1 MVTLL
6 LVLILLW
13 KWSTRWNRQLRY
25 VYATWGH
32 SVQWRCVLLQDD
44 RRMNLQGRAATK
56 KLVMLP
62 TVLSHL
68 KKWVNEFVC
77 KMQLVNVILIDL
89 HDVFRSDLLTSFIK
103 CGICSA
109 LADWL
114 QPLPDHSLPHMKI
127 REGILDALGSVSS
140 TITSTCSRL

>member
-1 MVTLL
+1 
-6 LVLILLW
+6 
-13 KWSTRWNRQLRY
+13 
-25 VYATWGH
+25 
-32 SVQWRCVLLQDD
+32 
-44 RRMNLQGRAATK
+44 MNLQGRAATK

-68 KKWVNEFVC
+68 KKLVNEFVC
-77 KMQLVNVILIDL
+77 EMQLVNMILI
-89 HDVFRSDLLTSFIK
+89 VFRSDLLTSFIK

-127 REGILDALGSVSS
+127 REGILDALGTVSS

>member
-68 KKWVNEFVC
+68 KKLVNEFVC
-77 KMQLVNVILIDL
+77 EMQLVNMILI
-89 HDVFRSDLLTSFIK
+89 VFRSDLLTSFIK

-127 REGILDALGSVSS
+127 REGILDALGTVSS